1 LKSGTPDFVSRL
13 MATIQP
19 LVDGQLLIGVE
30 SLLSTL
36 NAADSRKSSSA
47 SARPLHDTQL
57 NYLLRVSARHMH
69 QGKPLGAL
77 AIQTQVLQLFEHA
90 CYVSCPSPMSE
101 KAGFLTTKSF
111 KQRFSVLDNLT
122 ITGIFTLASA
132 QLSTIEASADF
143 LRFKRSP
150 HQDLSLSLKAIAI
163 RLASIS
169 FVAGKEDATL
179 PNVLKSIL
187 IDQGQMTHDNLAMAT
202 FDAIAAISINN
213 HDHSADLN
221 RSLRNYIVNTHGP
234 SSFAKIKIAATRLA
248 WCLSAI
254 SKDRVM
260 STLYSLVNV
269 LSSGI
274 TERAAPLRP
283 KTALSLM
290 NFDQHTV
297 ASSISLS
304 LKTEDQKQ
312 QVYSN
317 VIEAIAEM
325 VTELGD
331 EKIAELMI
339 SLLGQK
345 FGRVND
351 GVDKS
356 LVWATAKISRIVS
369 EKDFRRILKLHAK
382 ARIDPATASQS
393 LTETVSLL

>member
-1 LKSGTPDFVSRL
+1 
-13 MATIQP
+13 
-19 LVDGQLLIGVE
+19 
-30 SLLSTL
+30 
-36 NAADSRKSSSA
+36 
-47 SARPLHDTQL
+47 
-57 NYLLRVSARHMH
+57 
-69 QGKPLGAL
+69 
-77 AIQTQVLQLFEHA
+77 
-90 CYVSCPSPMSE
+90 
-101 KAGFLTTKSF
+101 
-111 KQRFSVLDNLT
+111 
-122 ITGIFTLASA
+122 
-132 QLSTIEASADF
+132 
-143 LRFKRSP
+143 
-150 HQDLSLSLKAIAI
+150 
-163 RLASIS
+163 
-169 FVAGKEDATL
+169 
-179 PNVLKSIL
+179 
-187 IDQGQMTHDNLAMAT
+187 
-202 FDAIAAISINN
+202 
-213 HDHSADLN
+213 
-221 RSLRNYIVNTHGP
+221 
-234 SSFAKIKIAATRLA
+234 
-248 WCLSAI
+248 
-254 SKDRVM
+254 M

-351 GVDKS
+351 GVDRS

-393 LTETVSLL
+393 LTETVSLSQHD